1 MADQQVFG
9 LPRLA
14 GRLTADLIIRS
25 PQEMNAIKE
34 YQIDLR
40 GTNPS
45 LLPHRRSTKC
55 GGSCLSVWPIV
66 DA

>member
-1 MADQQVFG
+1 MAAQQVFG

-40 GTNPS
+40 GTKPS
-45 LLPHRRSTKC
+45 L
-55 GGSCLSVWPIV
+55 
-66 DA
+66 